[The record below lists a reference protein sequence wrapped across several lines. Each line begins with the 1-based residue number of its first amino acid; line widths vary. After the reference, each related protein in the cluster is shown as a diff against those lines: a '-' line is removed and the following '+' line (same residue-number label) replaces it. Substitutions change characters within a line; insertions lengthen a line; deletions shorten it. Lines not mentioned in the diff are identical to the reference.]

1 MLILSVAGIEML
13 SGGMLLGYGVLGGF
27 IMAFILSSKRRLL
40 RYLIGALVYWLSV
53 ELIYNILLNWLT
65 LSEWHSYVT
74 AMGISWLPLF
84 AWIVYRAMRYDSVS
98 QTMQQQNEQAASRYV
113 EHTPIYD
120 DDFQPRFE

>member
-13 SGGMLLGYGVLGGF
+13 SGGMLLGYGALGGF
-27 IMAFILSSKRRLL
+27 IMALILSSRRRLL
-40 RYLIGALVYWLSV
+40 RYVVGALVYWLAV
-53 ELIYNILLNWLT
+53 ALIYNILLKWLM

-84 AWIVYRAMRYDSVS
+84 AWVVYRAMRYDNVS
-98 QTMQQQNEQAASRYV
+98 QAMQQQNELAAARYV
-113 EHTPIYD
+113 EHTPIYG